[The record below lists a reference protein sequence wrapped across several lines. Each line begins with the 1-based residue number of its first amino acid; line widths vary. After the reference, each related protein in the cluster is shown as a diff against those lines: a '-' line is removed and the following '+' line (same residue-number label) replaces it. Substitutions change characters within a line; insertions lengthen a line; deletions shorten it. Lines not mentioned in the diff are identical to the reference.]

1 MKIFVYLFNVY
12 LKMFKLLCV
21 GLVIVVKLIFV
32 IELLNRYVNE
42 FVILFVILMVFLGIK
57 LVNDILINNCGLKI
71 NVFNVNNEMLIIMIF
86 VVFV

>member
-71 NVFNVNNEMLIIMIF
+71 NVFNVNNEMLIIIIF

>member
-21 GLVIVVKLIFV
+21 GSVIVVKLIFV